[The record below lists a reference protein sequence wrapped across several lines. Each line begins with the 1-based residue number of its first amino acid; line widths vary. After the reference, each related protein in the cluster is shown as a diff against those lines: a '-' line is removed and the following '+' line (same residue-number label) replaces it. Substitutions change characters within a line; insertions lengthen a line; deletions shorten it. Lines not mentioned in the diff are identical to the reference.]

1 MPDAI
6 VLLKND
12 HKTVEK
18 LFKQYEKLGDKA
30 YSAKR
35 QVVDQIISE
44 LSMHA
49 AIEEQFFYPA
59 VRKEAEEI
67 QDVVLEGLEE
77 HHIVKWTL
85 DELSKLSAEEERFD
99 PKVKVLMESVRHH
112 VEEEEG
118 EMFPKVREA
127 MGRKAL
133 QELGDTLEQAKVA
146 APTKPHPK
154 APDTP
159 PGNLVAGPTAALADK
174 AVDGAKA
181 AGSAAKSAGRKPGKG
196 LGLLRK
202 KG

>member
-18 LFKQYEKLGDKA
+18 LFKQYEKLGEKA
-30 YSAKR
+30 FSAKR
-35 QVVDQIISE
+35 DVVDKIITE

-67 QDVVLEGLEE
+67 QDIVLEGLEE

-85 DELSKLSAEEERFD
+85 SELAHMSPEEERFH
-99 PKVKVLMESVRHH
+99 PKVSVLIESVRHH

-118 EMFPKVREA
+118 EMFPKVRA
-127 MGRKAL
+127 TMGRKAL
-133 QELGDTLEQAKVA
+133 QELGDTLERAKAV
-146 APTKPHPK
+146 APTEPEPR

-159 PGNLVAGPTAALADK
+159 PANLPDSLPGALAPE
-174 AVDGAKA
+174 
-181 AGSAAKSAGRKPGKG
+181 SAAKPAGTTSGVVRRK
-196 LGLLRK
+196 GLLRK

>member
-30 YSAKR
+30 FTQKR
-35 QVVDQIISE
+35 AIVDELITE

-85 DELSKLSAEEERFD
+85 EELSKMSAEEERFH
-99 PKVKVLMESVRHH
+99 PKVTVLMESVRHH
-112 VEEEEG
+112 VEEEEE
-118 EMFPKVREA
+118 EMFPKVRAA

-159 PGNLVAGPTAALADK
+159 PGNLVATPNAALAQK
-174 AVDGAKA
+174 SGNIEKPA
-181 AGSAAKSAGRKPGKG
+181 AGKATGPVRR
-196 LGLLRK
+196 GLLRK
-202 KG
+202 KS